1 MLFFYI
7 PLLIFFFYMR
17 FHLLQGGDYGVNALL
32 LAFINAYF
40 IALRNAFAEPKRRKR
55 SRRIGI

>member
-1 MLFFYI
+1 
-7 PLLIFFFYMR
+7 MR
-17 FHLLQGGDYGVNALL
+17 FQLLRGGDFGVNALL
-32 LAFINAYF
+32 LAFVNAYF